1 MQTKICSRHVGRFLR
16 LAYSFFSFSCFLSKA
31 RKKLQLARQ
40 LKARPSHQPPKTS
53 LGQWTC
59 RYILV
64 KPIDRVKKTQKAIN
78 QYFSGFFLTKTTIKA
93 IKTRAKV
100 IDPTEWPDGKEK
112 PSA

>member
-1 MQTKICSRHVGRFLR
+1 M
-16 LAYSFFSFSCFLSKA
+16 SKA
-31 RKKLQLARQ
+31 LKKSQLANE

-64 KPIDRVKKTQKAIN
+64 KPINRVKKTQKTIN
-78 QYFSGFFLTKTTIKA
+78 QVLTGFFFTKTTSKA
-93 IKTRAKV
+93 IKVKARV
-100 IDPTEWPDGKEK
+100 MEPTEWPDGKEK